1 MCACAVLDLQPAR
14 LCDGIVSGSPM
25 FLRDAWAH
33 ISPHA
38 RRLICAMLEKDP
50 SQRITAAGA
59 AAHEWFAAVLSAE
72 AGACSERAMEP
83 AKPAMAIG

>member
-1 MCACAVLDLQPAR
+1 
-14 LCDGIVSGSPM
+14 
-25 FLRDAWAH
+25 
-33 ISPHA
+33 
-38 RRLICAMLEKDP
+38 MLEKDP